1 MNWSCFRPNHQAK
14 HLSSRPQSAMTITGE
29 NYQLILQLRLFTI
42 TSNFSVYLCSRISEL
57 GWWTSSPEAR
67 AWPHGAGG
75 RVEVRAARV
84 GEGHTTSPAP
94 CREDLL
100 WLSRGTTNNFHADK
114 LPASQGQRGRVYLE
128 DLDKLCMFLTSS
140 RTSMHYTSVIC

>member
-75 RVEVRAARV
+75 RAEVRAARAR
-84 GEGHTTSPAP
+84 EDQSISPSP

-100 WLSRGTTNNFHADK
+100 WQSRGTSNYHLDK
-114 LPASQGQRGRVYLE
+114 QPASQGQRGRVYLE
-128 DLDKLCMFLTSS
+128 DLDKLCMFLTSLAPI
-140 RTSMHYTSVIC
+140 TSMH